1 MTATTYLLVTGAW
14 LVGVGWGVFLVL
26 CHVDADAV
34 DDPTLRAIDGLA
46 LDRVGRVDL
55 PRLADR
61 IVGTF
66 ATAAHDSD
74 VVAGLGVAIASTLL
88 LAPDEAIGVLL
99 GIEAALVV
107 ALLLASRTIAIEDD
121 IEEGSA

>member
-1 MTATTYLLVTGAW
+1 MTAIPYALVVASW
-14 LVGVGWGVFLVL
+14 LVGTCWGAYLVL
-26 CHVDADAV
+26 SHVDADAV
-34 DDPTLRAIDGLA
+34 DDRTLRALDGLV

-61 IVGTF
+61 IVETL

-99 GIEAALVV
+99 GLEAALVV
-107 ALLLASRTIAIEDD
+107 ALLLASRTIAIEDV
-121 IEEGSA
+121 EEGSA

>member
-1 MTATTYLLVTGAW
+1 MTAIPYALVVASW
-14 LVGVGWGVFLVL
+14 LVGVGWGVYLVL

-34 DDPTLRAIDGLA
+34 DDRTLRALDGLV

-61 IVGTF
+61 IGRTL

-74 VVAGLGVAIASTLL
+74 VVAGLGLAIVATML
-88 LAPDEAIGVLL
+88 LAPEGVVGYLL
-99 GIEAALVV
+99 GIEAAITV

-121 IEEGSA
+121 VEEGSA

>member
-1 MTATTYLLVTGAW
+1 MTAIPYALVVLSW
-14 LVGVGWGVFLVL
+14 LVGVGWGVYLVL

-34 DDPTLRAIDGLA
+34 DDRTLRALDGLV
-46 LDRVGRVDL
+46 LDRVGRLDL

-61 IVGTF
+61 IVGTL

-88 LAPDEAIGVLL
+88 LAPGDAIGVLL

-107 ALLLASRTIAIEDD
+107 ALLLASRTIAIEDV
-121 IEEGSA
+121 EEGSA